1 MIILNSFYTIT
12 YLIDVSPH
20 HLYVFTIFGLLKAFS
35 ALYSV
40 TQSAKFPRILSPQG
54 THFKFMGRFMHLA
67 LKRTHNRKRLTTLTS
82 KLQSNDMLAKNAT
95 SNVSFCPVPCPLPSY
110 PPLRAVLLT
119 TDIFSNVGI
128 DMTTTTI
135 ACV

>member
-1 MIILNSFYTIT
+1 ME
-12 YLIDVSPH
+12 
-20 HLYVFTIFGLLKAFS
+20 IFNEMQCDADIAAVKIFVKS
-35 ALYSV
+35 N
-40 TQSAKFPRILSPQG
+40 TWRP
-54 THFKFMGRFMHLA
+54 A
-67 LKRTHNRKRLTTLTS
+67 LKNQLRKP
-82 KLQSNDMLAKNAT
+82 NDMLAKNAT